1 MKKIL
6 FDTNAYVAFKR
17 GDEVAIDIARLS
29 DKIGVSAI
37 VLGELLA
44 GFELGSRKAKNCL
57 ELKQFLDSSRV
68 IELKISGPTA
78 NFYANIFRQLK
89 QKGKPIPSNDM
100 WIAASAL
107 ENGFHVYTYDKH
119 FGEIDGLLVGKAVSD
134 FIL

>member
-1 MKKIL
+1 MRKIL

-17 GDEVAIDIARLS
+17 GEETAINIVRLA
-29 DKIGVSAI
+29 DKIGICSV

-57 ELKQFLDSSRV
+57 ELKEFLSSPRV
-68 IELKISGPTA
+68 HVLTISGKTA
-78 NFYANIFRQLK
+78 NFYANIFCQLK
-89 QKGKPIPSNDM
+89 QKGKPVPSNDM

-119 FGEIDGLLVGKAVSD
+119 FGAIDGLLIGKEESD